1 MTGILIT
8 RILLW
13 LVLAPV
19 GPIVGQTP
27 ERVRDDSVSARG
39 NRLSAETP
47 VAESPPVL
55 GRDTFTYVTTGRR
68 DPFLPVPITRLP
80 EENVPVEAQVLGII
94 NHVDP
99 RRSVVVIRLLPEEL
113 GEGGRLDVSG
123 GGGGAGG
130 TYRLRLDD
138 RIGNIRVVA
147 IHQHRVVVEFVGS
160 EGVERRLLEQPGAR
174 RGSR

>member
-13 LVLAPV
+13 PVLAPV

-27 ERVRDDSVSARG
+27 ERVRDDSVSTRE

-99 RRSVVVIRLLPEEL
+99 RRSVVVIRLLW
-113 GEGGRLDVSG
+113 EGLVDGARLDGS

-130 TYRLRLDD
+130 THRLRLDD
-138 RIGNIRVVA
+138 RIGNIRVLA
-147 IHQHRVVVEFVGS
+147 IHQHHVVVEFVGS